1 MRAYFAFTK
10 KEFLESFRTYKLP
23 ILVGVF
29 ILLGIMNPLTAKL
42 TPQLLE
48 SFMPEGMLVA
58 IPEPTAIDSWAQFFK
73 NVNQMGLIVTVIMFS
88 GLMATEFSK
97 GTLIIVLT
105 KGLKRSSVI
114 LSKFTVA
121 SVLWTLSLSICF
133 VVSYAYTVYFWNG
146 DGLLEVLFAVLC
158 LWLFGIILISVLLVG
173 GVILKNSY
181 GSLLFVVGTM
191 VVMFMLNLIPD
202 VKKHNP
208 LLLISGNMDLI
219 TGKLSA
225 SDFTVPMIIGVAL
238 LITFIIAAVQIFNKK
253 HV

>member
-10 KEFLESFRTYKLP
+10 KEFLEAFRTYKLP
-23 ILVGVF
+23 ILAAVF

-42 TPQLLE
+42 TPQLLK
-48 SFMPEGMLVA
+48 SFMPEGMLIT

-88 GLMATEFSK
+88 GIMATEFSK
-97 GTLIIVLT
+97 GTLIIVFT

-121 SVLWTLSLSICF
+121 AVLWTLSLSICF
-133 VVSYAYTVYFWNG
+133 AVSYGYTVYFWNG
-146 DGLLEVLFAVLC
+146 DGLLKILFAVLC
-158 LWLFGIILISVLLVG
+158 LWLFGIMLMSVLLLG

-181 GSLLFVVGTM
+181 GSLLFVVGTT
-191 VVMFMLNLIPD
+191 VVMFLLNIIPD

-208 LLLISGNMDLI
+208 LLLITGNMDLI
-219 TGKLSA
+219 TGKLTV
-225 SDFTVPMIIGVAL
+225 SDFTSPILIGIVL
-238 LITFIIAAVQIFNKK
+238 LLTMLITTVQLFNKK
-253 HV
+253 HI